1 MRSKHFL
8 IFSTLLAI
16 GACSSNSKQLET
28 IASIKARDINLVEPQ
43 GDLPIDETTAR
54 KYYSEFLSIT
64 TDYQMYSQ
72 ALRRM
77 ADLQLKIG
85 EEQLSGDTKQE
96 VEGGQRDT
104 QASIRLYTTYL
115 ESHPNHPNNDQI
127 LYQLAKAYEL
137 NGQPK
142 KSLEVLD
149 RVMHFYPNT
158 SYRDEVQFRRG
169 EMLFL
174 LKRYQSARQA
184 YSDIIQHNQ
193 ESLFFEKAMY
203 KYGWTL
209 FKTNNYKESLN
220 SFFAIMDR
228 KQQQGMLKMD
238 GAADNLV
245 GTERELIIDTLRAI
259 SLSFSYQHGE
269 YTVTDYFTE
278 SGSRPYE
285 PLIYLSLGRLHMEKE
300 RTKDAADTYMSYVQ
314 RYPASPLAPEFHTE
328 AINAYQKGGLH
339 TLVLPAK
346 EKFVTLYGVGS
357 AYWNQQNPEAHERI
371 KPLLAKHITEIAT
384 YYHAVARKSKKSKE
398 FLKAAN
404 WYEMYIKNFPK
415 DAKTA
420 NMNFLKAEA
429 LFDGRYYVQAAGEYV
444 KTAYQYPTHAKSA
457 EAGYAALLSYNAVQ
471 KFQPK
476 IFLALRDAPLS
487 LVSGSTQSAT
497 QLSMQEISILSSL
510 RFVEQFPN
518 DKRTISVMA
527 TTADQLFKAKDYL
540 RAASVAQKLVKKNIK
555 DPKISKTAWTVLG
568 HSEFELKNYKEAERA
583 YRESLRRTS
592 SKDKNYR
599 GIYDRLAA
607 SIYKQGEQARSEGQ
621 LAAAISHFL
630 RVKTTTPGSSLRAN
644 ADYDAAAT
652 MIEQKQFKRASQ
664 LLEQFR
670 RDYPK
675 HKLTRT
681 IPEKL
686 AVIYSETGQPGRA
699 AREMEQLA
707 KANATTNKKYSAD
720 LLWQA
725 GTFYEKAGKSKD
737 ATRIY
742 SQFIKL
748 HPYPLERSMEARH
761 KLAEQARLSG
771 DSKTWGLWLQ
781 DIIRADARGGAQRT
795 ARTQY
800 LAADATLKLAEGHHR
815 VYKRTRITRP
825 IKQGIKKKKQLMQN
839 TIKAYETAIKYRV
852 AEVTTAATYQIGELY
867 RDFANALMNAP
878 APKGLS
884 GESLEQY
891 RLLLEDQSFPIEERA
906 IEIHVA
912 NVNQIKDGIYDKW
925 VKDSLKELRKL
936 QPARYAKDEKVQN
949 HVETI
954 H

>member
-1 MRSKHFL
+1 
-8 IFSTLLAI
+8 
-16 GACSSNSKQLET
+16 
-28 IASIKARDINLVEPQ
+28 
-43 GDLPIDETTAR
+43 
-54 KYYSEFLSIT
+54 
-64 TDYQMYSQ
+64 
-72 ALRRM
+72 
-77 ADLQLKIG
+77 
-85 EEQLSGDTKQE
+85 
-96 VEGGQRDT
+96 
-104 QASIRLYTTYL
+104 
-115 ESHPNHPNNDQI
+115 
-127 LYQLAKAYEL
+127 
-137 NGQPK
+137 
-142 KSLEVLD
+142 
-149 RVMHFYPNT
+149 
-158 SYRDEVQFRRG
+158 
-169 EMLFL
+169 
-174 LKRYQSARQA
+174 
-184 YSDIIQHNQ
+184 
-193 ESLFFEKAMY
+193 
-203 KYGWTL
+203 
-209 FKTNNYKESLN
+209 
-220 SFFAIMDR
+220 
-228 KQQQGMLKMD
+228 
-238 GAADNLV
+238 
-245 GTERELIIDTLRAI
+245 
-259 SLSFSYQHGE
+259 
-269 YTVTDYFTE
+269 
-278 SGSRPYE
+278 
-285 PLIYLSLGRLHMEKE
+285 
-300 RTKDAADTYMSYVQ
+300 MSYVQ

-404 WYEMYIKNFPK
+404 WYEMYIKNFPT
-415 DAKTA
+415 DTKTA

-429 LFDGRYYVQAAGEYV
+429 LYDGRYYVQAATEYV
-444 KTAYQYPTHAKSA
+444 KTAYEYPTHAKSA

-476 IFLALRDAPLS
+476 IFLALVDAPS
-487 LVSGSTQSAT
+487 ALVSAQAT
-497 QLSMQEISILSSL
+497 KQHTMQDISILSAL

-518 DKRTISVMA
+518 DKRVVSVMA
-527 TTADQLFKAKDYL
+527 KTADQLFKAKDYL
-540 RAASVAQKLVKKNIK
+540 RAASVSEKLVKKNIK
-555 DPKISKTAWTVLG
+555 DPKIAKTAWTVLG
-568 HSEFELKNYKEAERA
+568 HSQFELTNYKEAETA

-592 SKDKNYR
+592 NKDKNYR

-607 SIYKQGEQARSEGQ
+607 SIYKQGEQARSEGK
-621 LAAAISHFL
+621 LTAAISHFL

-675 HKLTRT
+675 HKLTTT

-707 KANATTNKKYSAD
+707 KANAKTNKKYSAD

-781 DIIRADARGGAQRT
+781 DIIRSDARGGAQRT
-795 ARTQY
+795 ARTQF

-867 RDFANALMNAP
+867 RDFAKSLMKAP

-912 NVNQIKDGIYDKW
+912 NVKQIKDGIYDKW

-936 QPARYAKDEKVQN
+936 QPARYAKDEKVQRY
-949 HVETI
+949 VETI